1 MADTTNMPHPLD
13 TDTVLPSGRQRRQ
26 RFFPLTEQDESLLSQ
41 LSLRYVEILRQ
52 EGQMADI
59 ASRLNLP
66 IGTVKSRLHR
76 ARAALMALRRQQA
89 SSPQTSQ

>member
-1 MADTTNMPHPLD
+1 MADTSNLPQALD
-13 TDTVLPSGRQRRQ
+13 TDTTLPSGRQRRQ
-26 RFFPLTEQDESLLSQ
+26 RFFPLTEQDEPLLSQ
-41 LSLRYVEILRQ
+41 LSPRYVEILRQ
-52 EGQMADI
+52 DGQMADI